1 LDGLVAV
8 FLLDCKVGVG
18 DVGGFEAEAD
28 EFASAGDAGVV
39 EEFVLR
45 VIFGGSH
52 GGVLVG
58 GAVVG
63 KWRLM

>member
-1 LDGLVAV
+1 MDGLVAI
-8 FLLDCKVGVG
+8 FLLDGKVGVR
-18 DVGGFEAEAD
+18 DAGGLEAEAD
-28 EFASAGDAGVV
+28 ELAATGDAGVV

>member
-1 LDGLVAV
+1 MDGLVAV